1 MLADVGGKDLDDGT
15 AVVLGVPGDA
25 LEGVDAAQTDLQALL
40 AVVVGRPE
48 LVDGAREAL
57 GDLPPLRELEGALGG
72 LARLAQV
79 PPREVEP
86 AEAGAARAK
95 PETVRKRA
103 QALKVRP
110 EDLLA

>member
-48 LVDGAREAL
+48 LVDGARVKRSVIC
-57 GDLPPLRELEGALGG
+57 PRSVSSRVRWVVWRVWLRFLH
-72 LARLAQV
+72 V
-79 PPREVEP
+79 
-86 AEAGAARAK
+86 K
-95 PETVRKRA
+95 
-103 QALKVRP
+103 
-110 EDLLA
+110 